1 MNNDASSLSNDVTA
15 AIDLAANK
23 CREHLVAIRR
33 DLHMHPELAFE
44 EHRTAG
50 AVAAELARLGIE
62 HRAGVGRTGVVGV
75 VKGGRPGPVLAI
87 RADMDALS
95 IHEETKLP
103 FASTV
108 PGKMH
113 ACGHDLHT
121 ATLLGV
127 GSVLQELRQHLSGEV
142 RLLFQPAEEV
152 GGGAKAMIADGAME
166 GVSMALSL
174 HNRPEIPVGR
184 FGIVHGPANSASD
197 TFEILVHGK
206 SGHGARPY
214 AAVDPIVAA
223 AQLIGQ
229 LQTIVSRDI
238 RALDSCVV
246 TVGSIHAGDV
256 HNVIPDRCVMKGTVR
271 TRQAEARDT
280 AEQGIRR
287 ICEGIAAGLRVRCD
301 VSYRR
306 GTPAIINDETMLQRT
321 VAAIQAQ
328 IGDVADEYE
337 PSLGGEDF
345 AYMAEMVPA
354 FRLLVGSSQAG
365 RADKVHN
372 SDYQPDEGCIGFG
385 VRALVR
391 TALDVQA
398 NPNR

>member
-1 MNNDASSLSNDVTA
+1 MSSASSSTLGNDLKSAV
-15 AIDLAANK
+15 DLAADR
-23 CREHLVAIRR
+23 CRDRLVEIRR

-50 AVAAELARLGIE
+50 VVAAELVRLGIE
-62 HRAGVGRTGVVGV
+62 HRSGIGGTGVVGV
-75 VKGGRPGPVLAI
+75 IKGARPGPVLAI
-87 RADMDALS
+87 RADMDALP
-95 IHEETKLP
+95 IQEETGLP

-108 PGKMH
+108 HGKMH

-127 GSVLQELRQHLSGEV
+127 GTVLQELRQRLAGEV

-152 GGGAKAMIADGAME
+152 GGGAKAMIADGAMD
-166 GVSMALSL
+166 GVTMALSL

-197 TFEILVHGK
+197 TFEIVVHGK

-229 LQTIVSRDI
+229 LQTIISRDV
-238 RALDSCVV
+238 RALESCVV
-246 TVGSIHAGDV
+246 TVGSIHAGNA
-256 HNVIPDRCVMKGTVR
+256 HNVIPDRCAMKGTVR
-271 TRQAEARDT
+271 TRQAEAREL
-280 AEQGIRR
+280 AERGIRR
-287 ICEGIAAGLRVRCD
+287 ICEGIAAGLRVQCE
-301 VSYRR
+301 VTYRH
-306 GTPAIINDETMLQRT
+306 GTPAIINDEAMLQRT
-321 VAAIQAQ
+321 LSAIQAQ

-345 AYMAEMVPA
+345 SYMAQMVPA
-354 FRLLVGSSQAG
+354 FRLLVGSSQLG
-365 RADKVHN
+365 RTDKVHN
-372 SDYQPDEGCIGFG
+372 SDYQPDEGCIAFG
-385 VRALVR
+385 VRALAR
-391 TALDVQA
+391 TALDVV
-398 NPNR
+398 R

>member
-1 MNNDASSLSNDVTA
+1 MSSASSSTLSNDLKSAV
-15 AIDLAANK
+15 DLAADR
-23 CREHLVAIRR
+23 CRDRLVEIRR

-50 AVAAELARLGIE
+50 VVAAELARLGIE
-62 HRAGVGRTGVVGV
+62 HRSGIGGTGVVGV
-75 VKGGRPGPVLAI
+75 IKGMRPGPVLAI
-87 RADMDALS
+87 RADMDALP
-95 IHEETKLP
+95 IQEETGLP

-127 GSVLQELRQHLSGEV
+127 GTVLQELRQHLAGEV

-152 GGGAKAMIADGAME
+152 GGGAKAMIADGAMD
-166 GVSMALSL
+166 GVTMALSL

-197 TFEILVHGK
+197 TFEIVVHGK

-229 LQTIVSRDI
+229 LQTIVSRDV

-246 TVGSIHAGDV
+246 TVGSIHAGDA

-271 TRQAEARDT
+271 TRQAEAREL
-280 AEQGIRR
+280 AEKGIRR

-301 VSYRR
+301 VTYRH
-306 GTPAIINDETMLQRT
+306 GTPAIINDDAMLQRT
-321 VAAIQAQ
+321 LAAIQAQ

-345 AYMAEMVPA
+345 SYMAQMAPA
-354 FRLLVGSSQAG
+354 FRLLVGSSQPG
-365 RADKVHN
+365 RTDKVHN
-372 SDYQPDEGCIGFG
+372 SDYQPDEDCIAFG
-385 VRALVR
+385 VRALAR
-391 TALDVQA
+391 TALDVV
-398 NPNR
+398 R

>member
-1 MNNDASSLSNDVTA
+1 VSTVPASLSNDLKSAVDFA
-15 AIDLAANK
+15 VDR
-23 CREHLVAIRR
+23 CRDRLVEIRR

-50 AVAAELARLGIE
+50 VVAAELARLGIE
-62 HRAGVGRTGVVGV
+62 RRSGVGGTGVVGV
-75 VKGGRPGPVLAI
+75 IKGTRPGPILAI
-87 RADMDALS
+87 RADMDALP
-95 IHEETKLP
+95 IQEETGLP
-103 FASTV
+103 FASIL

-127 GSVLQELRQHLSGEV
+127 GIVLQELRQHLAGEV

-152 GGGAKAMIADGAME
+152 GGGAKAMIADGAMD
-166 GVSMALSL
+166 GVTMALSL

-197 TFEILVHGK
+197 SFEIVLHGK
-206 SGHGARPY
+206 SVHGARPY

-229 LQTIVSRDI
+229 LHTIVSRDV

-246 TVGSIHAGDV
+246 TVGSIHAGDE

-271 TRQAEARDT
+271 TRQAEAREV

-287 ICEGIAAGLRVRCD
+287 ICEGIAAGLRVRCE
-301 VSYRR
+301 VTYRH
-306 GTPAIINDETMLQRT
+306 GTPSILNDEKMLQRT

-345 AYMAEMVPA
+345 SYIAQMVPA
-354 FRLLVGSSQAG
+354 FRLLVGSSQLG
-365 RADKVHN
+365 RTGKVHN
-372 SDYQPDEGCIGFG
+372 SDYQPDEGCIAFG

-391 TALDVQA
+391 TALDVV
-398 NPNR
+398 R

>member
-1 MNNDASSLSNDVTA
+1 MGNTASATLTNDLKSAV
-15 AIDLAANK
+15 DLATEK
-23 CREHLVAIRR
+23 CSARLVEIRR
-33 DLHMHPELAFE
+33 DLHRHPELAFE
-44 EHRTAG
+44 EQRTAG
-50 AVAAELARLGIE
+50 VVAAELARLGIE
-62 HRAGVGRTGVVGV
+62 HRTGIGRTGVVGV
-75 VKGGRPGPVLAI
+75 IRGSRPGPVLAI
-87 RADMDALS
+87 RADMDALP
-95 IHEETKLP
+95 IQEETGLP
-103 FASTV
+103 FASAI

-127 GSVLQELRQHLSGEV
+127 GTVLQGLREHLAGEV
-142 RLLFQPAEEV
+142 RLIFQPAEEV
-152 GGGAKAMIADGAME
+152 VGGAKAMIADGAME

-184 FGIVHGPANSASD
+184 FGIVHGPATSASD
-197 TFEILVHGK
+197 SFEIVVHGK

-229 LQTIVSRDI
+229 LQTIVSRDV
-238 RALDSCVV
+238 RALDACVV
-246 TVGSIHAGDV
+246 TVGSIHAGEA

-271 TRQAEARDT
+271 TRQPEAREA

-301 VSYRR
+301 VTYRH
-306 GTPAIINDETMLQRT
+306 GTPALINDETMLQRT

-345 AYMAEMVPA
+345 AYMAQMVPA
-354 FRLLVGSSQAG
+354 FRLLVGSSQPG
-365 RADKVHN
+365 RTDKVHN
-372 SDYQPDEGCIGFG
+372 SNYQPDEGCIAFG
-385 VRALVR
+385 VRALAR
-391 TALDVQA
+391 TSLDLL
-398 NPNR
+398 R